1 VIREDQ
7 MITYDDFMKLDIRIG
22 TLRRAEKVQG
32 ADKLIRLEVDL
43 GGEQRQVVAGM
54 AHTYSP
60 EEFIGKQVPILVN
73 LEPRKLRGIE
83 SQGMIL
89 AVDIDGRPV
98 MLLPDK
104 EVPAGSVVC

>member
-1 VIREDQ
+1 

-54 AHTYSP
+54 AHIYSP

-89 AVDIDGRPV
+89 AVDVDGRPV

-104 EVPAGSVVC
+104 EVPAGSVVR